1 MVKKGTKQKPQKEG
15 KSLPNVGFRKKFF
28 LILRATLLLSIVL
41 NIGIGAYLV
50 LEDGDVTKPEVM
62 EALQERFEYIVWS
75 LITFILTYA
84 TSYIEKNRKINIPNA
99 LEVVITLFIYAGIFL
114 SNQFNLYY
122 KFWWWDDLL
131 HFFSGIII
139 GFIGFIVI
147 YIINHNYS
155 MDISPLLVALFT
167 FTFAVTLGVFW
178 EVLEF
183 TLDALLASDHQK
195 WGLPPDSVL
204 LGKPYQG
211 SGLRDTMSDLIV
223 DCLGA
228 LITSFI
234 TYFAYK
240 KDKKRTLEQMKGII
254 SSVD

>member
-1 MVKKGTKQKPQKEG
+1 MTKREKPARAKKKPV
-15 KSLPNVGFRKKFF
+15 SGFRKKFF
-28 LILRATLLLSIVL
+28 FILRATLLLSVFLNLGMGAYIVL
-41 NIGIGAYLV
+41 R
-50 LEDGDVTKPEVM
+50 DGDVSQSEVV
-62 EALQERFEYIVWS
+62 EELNERLEYIVWA
-75 LITFILTYA
+75 LVTFVLTYG
-84 TSYIEKNRKINIPNA
+84 TSYIEKNRKINIPDV

-147 YIINHNYS
+147 YLINHNYS
-155 MDISPLLVALFT
+155 MDISPLLVAFFT

-178 EVLEF
+178 EIGEF
-183 TLDALLASDHQK
+183 ALDALLGHDHQK
-195 WGLPPDSVL
+195 WGLPPDSFL

-240 KDKKRTLEQMKGII
+240 KDKKRTLEQMKTII
-254 SSVD
+254 NTEE

>member
-1 MVKKGTKQKPQKEG
+1 MSQKKRKIQRQKP
-15 KSLPNVGFRKKFF
+15 SIAHAGFRKRFF
-28 LILRATLLLSIVL
+28 FILRATLLLSIVL
-41 NIGIGAYLV
+41 NIGIGAFVV
-50 LEDGDVTKPEVM
+50 LQDGDVTKPEVL
-62 EALQERFEYIVWS
+62 EELGKRGEFVFWAFV
-75 LITFILTYA
+75 TFVLTYA
-84 TSYIEKNRKINIPNA
+84 TRYIEKNRKIIVPDA
-99 LEVVITLFIYAGIFL
+99 LELVITLFIYAGIFL

-178 EVLEF
+178 EILEF

-195 WGLPPDSVL
+195 WGLPPDAVL
-204 LGKPYQG
+204 LGKAYQG

-254 SSVD
+254 SSAE